1 VKNELIVMPHDE
13 SWDEARLAWNLAVDQ
28 QPAAVALPESAR
40 DVGAIVRWARERGLR
55 VAPQGTGHNAHP
67 LGSLAHTVL
76 LKTER
81 MRGVAIDAR
90 AQRARVEAGVLWAEV
105 TEAAAQHGLAAL
117 AGSSPDVG
125 VVGYTLGGGIS
136 WLSRRYG
143 LAANSVTAIELV
155 NAEGESVRAD
165 ADQNAD
171 LFWALRG
178 GGGSFGVVTALE
190 FALYPITDV
199 HAGVLFFPLERGAEV
214 LRAWRR
220 WVDTVPDEVT
230 SVGRFLQFPPV
241 PALPE
246 HLRGQSFAVIEAASL
261 LGQDASDEL
270 LRPLRELGPRLDT
283 FATIPAHALDRLHMD
298 PEHPVP
304 GAGDGM
310 VLSDLND
317 AAIDALVQTAGAG
330 SHSPLFSV
338 ELRHAGGAL
347 ARKVPGGGAVSS
359 VNGRFLLFAVGMAP
373 TPEAGTAVKAQVEL
387 VQNAL
392 APWDAGRAYSN
403 FATKRERGERLF
415 GDLTYR
421 RLQTV
426 KATVD
431 PDDVFRSNH
440 PVRLPATEVRQAA

>member
-1 VKNELIVMPHDE
+1 MKNELIVLPHDRH
-13 SWDEARLAWNLAVDQ
+13 WDEARLAWNLAVDQ

-90 AQRARVEAGVLWAEV
+90 AQCARVEAGVLWAEV

-125 VVGYTLGGGIS
+125 VVGYTLGGGVS

-155 NAEGESVRAD
+155 NAEGELVRAD

-220 WVDTVPDEVT
+220 WVDSAPDEVT

-246 HLRGQSFAVIEAASL
+246 HLRGQSFAVIEAVSL

-270 LRPLRELGPRLDT
+270 LRPLRELGPQLDT
-283 FATIPAHALDRLHMD
+283 FATIPAHSLDRLHMD

-330 SHSPLFSV
+330 SHSPLLSV

-373 TPEAGTAVKAQVEL
+373 TPDAGTTVKAQVEL

-426 KATVD
+426 KASVD